1 MKRAVALVSAIAIA
15 VIVATAGSATQGQ
28 RSRAL
33 HVTKDCSEYH
43 GAVGEFCTIT
53 SSNVRAIKPGM
64 KVVYL
69 AALPPS
75 GMLDSDLVLSS
86 GNGGAALGHVVLDL
100 GAAQG
105 RVTFSVGTGRFAGFH
120 ARAVVSADSKG
131 VWHWDGTYKFNRSGD

>member
-15 VIVATAGSATQGQ
+15 VIVASAGSAVHSQQ
-28 RSRAL
+28 SRAL
-33 HVTKDCSEYH
+33 HVTKECSEYH

-86 GNGGAALGHVVLDL
+86 GNGGAALGHVALDL

-105 RVTFSVGTGRFAGFH
+105 RVS
-120 ARAVVSADSKG
+120 S
-131 VWHWDGTYKFNRSGD
+131 RSGPAGSPGFTPTPS